1 MLTYTATITFGDNS
15 WIAGQITV
23 DSPTIYAPISYRF
36 SAPADGT
43 RIMAK
48 LGKPLPD
55 QADVPYLR
63 ALMQNFA
70 TAQGGQFFDQSAGD
84 YDLWAE

>member
-1 MLTYTATITFGDNS
+1 MLTYTATITFLDQS

-23 DSPTIYAPISYRF
+23 ESPTIYVPVSYRF
-36 SAPADGT
+36 SDPSDDR
-43 RIMAK
+43 RIIAK

-55 QADVPYLR
+55 RANVRYLR
-63 ALMQNFA
+63 ALMQNLA
-70 TAQGGQFFDQSAGD
+70 TAQGGLFFDKSAGD